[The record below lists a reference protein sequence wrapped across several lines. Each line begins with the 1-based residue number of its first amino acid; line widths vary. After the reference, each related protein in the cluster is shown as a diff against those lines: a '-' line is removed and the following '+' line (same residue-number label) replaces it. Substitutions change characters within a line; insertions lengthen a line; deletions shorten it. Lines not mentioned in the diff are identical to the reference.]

1 MTGLARSAMA
11 ALLLSA
17 LGAGAAEAQQ
27 VITVRVGD
35 GTTTT
40 VAPGGQISVP
50 IVVDMSE
57 AAGLDL
63 ASITF
68 DLNWTP
74 SLLSFVSASPG
85 SFGTVVFNTTETG
98 LGKLTTSMFDVSG
111 TTSSFTLAT
120 VD

>member
-1 MTGLARSAMA
+1 MTHGTDQQTFTRWMKGLTRSVTT
-11 ALLLSA
+11 ALLVSA
-17 LGAGAAEAQQ
+17 LSAGAAEAQQ

-35 GTTTT
+35 GTTTA
-40 VAPGGQISVP
+40 VAPGGQISIP
-50 IVVDMSE
+50 IVVDMSA

-85 SFGTVVFNTTETG
+85 SFGSVIFNTSQDNSPRSRST
-98 LGKLTTSMFDVSG
+98 
-111 TTSSFTLAT
+111 
-120 VD
+120 